1 MEGTDVKQQ
10 TSFLLFEGEHRN
22 ADIQHE
28 TRRGENE
35 DAPDVADIE
44 HKSRFGCANSLM
56 EQRCANN
63 RGDATP
69 GRPELGWV
77 LPPSLA
83 KEKRSELKS
92 GGCTYSE
99 PHSPRSGNC
108 LGCSG
113 WTAGPWPRSD
123 SSGATA
129 GI

>member
-44 HKSRFGCANSLM
+44 HKSRFGCADSLM
-56 EQRCANN
+56 EQKCANN

-69 GRPELGWV
+69 GRPELGA
-77 LPPSLA
+77 PP
-83 KEKRSELKS
+83 
-92 GGCTYSE
+92 
-99 PHSPRSGNC
+99 
-108 LGCSG
+108 
-113 WTAGPWPRSD
+113 GPGQGEEVRAEVRWLYLL
-123 SSGATA
+123 
-129 GI
+129 